1 MMNHNPTLL
10 TSDQLAIAPSN
21 VILSA
26 IYEYIVAATSL
37 FFALVIIYW
46 IIRFLQWFLPKY
58 WYRSKHNESK
68 N

>member
-1 MMNHNPTLL
+1 MNHNPTIL

-37 FFALVIIYW
+37 FFALVVIYLVV
-46 IIRFLQWFLPKY
+46 RFLQWFLPKY
-58 WYRSKHNESK
+58 WYRSRNESK

>member
-21 VILSA
+21 VILA
-26 IYEYIVAATSL
+26 GIYEYIVAVTSL
-37 FFALVIIYW
+37 FFALIIIYW
-46 IIRFLQWFLPKY
+46 IVRFLQWFLPKY
-58 WYRSKHNESK
+58 WFRSRNESK

>member
-1 MMNHNPTLL
+1 MNHNPTLL

-21 VILSA
+21 VILAA

-37 FFALVIIYW
+37 FFALIAIYW
-46 IIRFLQWFLPKY
+46 IVRFLQWFLPKY
-58 WYRSKHNESK
+58 WYRSRNESK

>member
-1 MMNHNPTLL
+1 MNHNPTILN
-10 TSDQLAIAPSN
+10 SDQLAIAPSN
-21 VILSA
+21 VILAA

-46 IIRFLQWFLPKY
+46 VVKFLQWFLPKY
-58 WYRSKHNESK
+58 WYRSRTNESK